1 MNVKSRFTKN
11 NTLAMKGIA
20 ISFLLF
26 YHCFSKKSRMG
37 GMYVD
42 FAPLSREVA
51 MMISRCMVQCVGLF
65 AFLSVYGL
73 TRSVKKKYQSYEF
86 SGREGTMFVL
96 ERYLHL
102 VLFFTIPFFFC
113 MGVTFLTDTSSYAKG
128 LVSSLVSIVMD
139 FFCVGHLFGTQV
151 LISTWWYLSLEVLL
165 IVFLPFVL
173 RFYRKYS
180 WLIVLMF
187 LLPGSFLIEKH
198 VHLTKYLFVM
208 PLAVCFADQD
218 VLERIRDFMIVR
230 NKWMNK
236 ILKFAIETIVM
247 CALFMFWYSKWGR
260 NHFEFVLNGL
270 IPVSVICWSYEFLIN
285 LPVIREIL
293 QFMGKHSA
301 NVFYIH
307 SFIRAKW
314 IGNFVYSFGHAF
326 LIWFVLMASSIVI
339 SIFLEGIKKAVRF
352 ERLSGK
358 ITDRILG
365 WADKILW
372 CVSRND
378 V

>member
-42 FAPLSREVA
+42 FAPLSREAA

-128 LVSSLVSIVMD
+128 LVSTLVSIVMD

-151 LISTWWYLSLEVLL
+151 LISTWWYLSLEV
-165 IVFLPFVL
+165 
-173 RFYRKYS
+173 
-180 WLIVLMF
+180 

-314 IGNFVYSFGHAF
+314 LGNFVYSFGHVF
-326 LIWFVLMASSIVI
+326 LIWLVLMASSIVI

-358 ITDRILG
+358 ISDGILG
-365 WADKILW
+365 WADKTLW

>member
-1 MNVKSRFTKN
+1 
-11 NTLAMKGIA
+11 
-20 ISFLLF
+20 
-26 YHCFSKKSRMG
+26 
-37 GMYVD
+37 
-42 FAPLSREVA
+42 
-51 MMISRCMVQCVGLF
+51 
-65 AFLSVYGL
+65 
-73 TRSVKKKYQSYEF
+73 
-86 SGREGTMFVL
+86 
-96 ERYLHL
+96 
-102 VLFFTIPFFFC
+102 
-113 MGVTFLTDTSSYAKG
+113 MGVTFLTDTSSYANG
-128 LVSSLVSIVMD
+128 LVNTLVSIVMD
-139 FFCVGHLFGTQV
+139 FFCVGYLFDTQI

-270 IPVSVICWSYEFLIN
+270 IPVAVICWSYEFLID

-314 IGNFVYSFGHAF
+314 LGNFVYSFGHAF
-326 LIWFVLMASSIVI
+326 LIWLVLMASSMVV
-339 SIFLEGIKKAVRF
+339 SILLEGIKKAVRF

-358 ITDRILG
+358 ISDRILD
-365 WADKILW
+365 WADKTLW
-372 CVSRND
+372 YVSRND
-378 V
+378 A

>member
-1 MNVKSRFTKN
+1 
-11 NTLAMKGIA
+11 
-20 ISFLLF
+20 
-26 YHCFSKKSRMG
+26 
-37 GMYVD
+37 
-42 FAPLSREVA
+42 
-51 MMISRCMVQCVGLF
+51 
-65 AFLSVYGL
+65 
-73 TRSVKKKYQSYEF
+73 
-86 SGREGTMFVL
+86 
-96 ERYLHL
+96 
-102 VLFFTIPFFFC
+102 
-113 MGVTFLTDTSSYAKG
+113 
-128 LVSSLVSIVMD
+128 
-139 FFCVGHLFGTQV
+139 
-151 LISTWWYLSLEVLL
+151 
-165 IVFLPFVL
+165 
-173 RFYRKYS
+173 
-180 WLIVLMF
+180 
-187 LLPGSFLIEKH
+187 
-198 VHLTKYLFVM
+198 
-208 PLAVCFADQD
+208 
-218 VLERIRDFMIVR
+218 
-230 NKWMNK
+230 MNK

>member
-37 GMYVD
+37 GVYVD
-42 FAPLSREVA
+42 FAPLSRGTA

-113 MGVTFLTDTSSYAKG
+113 MGVTFLTDTSSYANG
-128 LVSSLVSIVMD
+128 LVNTLVSIVMD
-139 FFCVGHLFGTQV
+139 FFCVGYLFDTQI

-208 PLAVCFADQD
+208 PLAVCFADQHVFERLKAYKFVENK
-218 VLERIRDFMIVR
+218 VL
-230 NKWMNK
+230 NK
-236 ILKFAIETIVM
+236 ILKFLLSTVPLLVM
-247 CALFMFWYSKWGR
+247 CRLFDSTWGIE
-260 NHFEFVLNGL
+260 HFEFLLNGL
-270 IPVSVICWSYEFLIN
+270 IPVFVIYWVYEFIVDIPGLHQCLEFI
-285 LPVIREIL
+285 
-293 QFMGKHSA
+293 GKHSGDI
-301 NVFYIH
+301 FYTH
-307 SFIRAKW
+307 T
-314 IGNFVYSFGHAF
+314 FVRGLWWTDTTYSFGHAWKIF
-326 LIWFVLMASSIVI
+326 LFVLLVSLAI
-339 SIFLEGIKKAVRF
+339 SVFYDVLRKLLRF
-352 ERLSGK
+352 NQ
-358 ITDRILG
+358 ITGRFTGFVLNWIE
-365 WADKILW
+365 KTI
-372 CVSRND
+372 
-378 V
+378 

>member
-1 MNVKSRFTKN
+1 M
-11 NTLAMKGIA
+11 
-20 ISFLLF
+20 
-26 YHCFSKKSRMG
+26 FSI
-37 GMYVD
+37 
-42 FAPLSREVA
+42 E
-51 MMISRCMVQCVGLF
+51 
-65 AFLSVYGL
+65 
-73 TRSVKKKYQSYEF
+73 
-86 SGREGTMFVL
+86 
-96 ERYLHL
+96 
-102 VLFFTIPFFFC
+102 
-113 MGVTFLTDTSSYAKG
+113 
-128 LVSSLVSIVMD
+128 SI
-139 FFCVGHLFGTQV
+139 F
-151 LISTWWYLSLEVLL
+151 
-165 IVFLPFVL
+165 
-173 RFYRKYS
+173 
-180 WLIVLMF
+180 
-187 LLPGSFLIEKH
+187 
-198 VHLTKYLFVM
+198 
-208 PLAVCFADQD
+208 
-218 VLERIRDFMIVR
+218 
-230 NKWMNK
+230 
-236 ILKFAIETIVM
+236 M
-247 CALFMFWYSKWGR
+247 CALCMFWYSKWGR

>member
-1 MNVKSRFTKN
+1 
-11 NTLAMKGIA
+11 
-20 ISFLLF
+20 
-26 YHCFSKKSRMG
+26 
-37 GMYVD
+37 
-42 FAPLSREVA
+42 
-51 MMISRCMVQCVGLF
+51 
-65 AFLSVYGL
+65 
-73 TRSVKKKYQSYEF
+73 
-86 SGREGTMFVL
+86 
-96 ERYLHL
+96 
-102 VLFFTIPFFFC
+102 
-113 MGVTFLTDTSSYAKG
+113 
-128 LVSSLVSIVMD
+128 
-139 FFCVGHLFGTQV
+139 
-151 LISTWWYLSLEVLL
+151 
-165 IVFLPFVL
+165 
-173 RFYRKYS
+173 
-180 WLIVLMF
+180 
-187 LLPGSFLIEKH
+187 
-198 VHLTKYLFVM
+198 M

-270 IPVSVICWSYEFLIN
+270 IPVAVICWSYEFLIN

-326 LIWFVLMASSIVI
+326 LIWLVLMASNIVL

-358 ITDRILG
+358 ISDGILG
-365 WADKILW
+365 WADRVLW

>member
-1 MNVKSRFTKN
+1 MKKIKYIALGVFA
-11 NTLAMKGIA
+11 TL
-20 ISFLLF
+20 
-26 YHCFSKKSRMG
+26 
-37 GMYVD
+37 
-42 FAPLSREVA
+42 LS
-51 MMISRCMVQCVGLF
+51 SCGNDWLD
-65 AFLSVYGL
+65 L
-73 TRSVKKKYQSYEF
+73 QS
-86 SGREGTMFVL
+86 
-96 ERYLHL
+96 
-102 VLFFTIPFFFC
+102 
-113 MGVTFLTDTSSYAKG
+113 
-128 LVSSLVSIVMD
+128 
-139 FFCVGHLFGTQV
+139 
-151 LISTWWYLSLEVLL
+151 ST
-165 IVFLPFVL
+165 
-173 RFYRKYS
+173 
-180 WLIVLMF
+180 
-187 LLPGSFLIEKH
+187 
-198 VHLTKYLFVM
+198 
-208 PLAVCFADQD
+208 
-218 VLERIRDFMIVR
+218 
-230 NKWMNK
+230 
-236 ILKFAIETIVM
+236 AIETDGS
-247 CALFMFWYSKWGR
+247 LTELR
-260 NHFEFVLNGL
+260 DFEFVLNGL